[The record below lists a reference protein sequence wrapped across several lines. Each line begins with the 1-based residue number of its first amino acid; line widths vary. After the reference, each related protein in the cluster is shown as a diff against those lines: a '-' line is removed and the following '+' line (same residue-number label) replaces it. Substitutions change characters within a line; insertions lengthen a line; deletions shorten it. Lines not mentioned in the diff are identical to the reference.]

1 HQFDLEI
8 YLKHREI
15 SAIREEIGKAED
27 LLSDIRLAVRNDTAA
42 VSAPDTHHNTRRS
55 ALQTIVSNM
64 SFPLPSISNSL
75 GQDAIR
81 HARMNSRRSS
91 NGTTKW
97 LYGRRADGVYV
108 SLACPRCHRDDFA
121 NQQGFLNH
129 CRLAH
134 GLEFGP
140 YEEMIKQCG
149 TPVDESEVPLDHPIR
164 LRAITKPLSKPNP
177 NQY

>member
-1 HQFDLEI
+1 
-8 YLKHREI
+8 
-15 SAIREEIGKAED
+15 
-27 LLSDIRLAVRNDTAA
+27 
-42 VSAPDTHHNTRRS
+42 
-55 ALQTIVSNM
+55 
-64 SFPLPSISNSL
+64 LPSISHSL
-75 GQDAIR
+75 GQDTNR
-81 HARMNSRRSS
+81 HARINSRRLS

-97 LYGRRADGVYV
+97 LFGRRADGVYV
-108 SLACPRCHRDDFA
+108 RYAFKGLISRIDHYLIQFHSLACPRCHRDDFA

-164 LRAITKPLSKPNP
+164 LRALTKPLSINRYVLPLLSILSCSEMSNF
-177 NQY
+177 NAD

>member
-1 HQFDLEI
+1 M
-8 YLKHREI
+8 
-15 SAIREEIGKAED
+15 
-27 LLSDIRLAVRNDTAA
+27 AVWET
-42 VSAPDTHHNTRRS
+42 
-55 ALQTIVSNM
+55 
-64 SFPLPSISNSL
+64 
-75 GQDAIR
+75 
-81 HARMNSRRSS
+81 SRRSLCQVHYFLTLTRS
-91 NGTTKW
+91 LLFHLTQ
-97 LYGRRADGVYV
+97 LR

-164 LRAITKPLSKPNP
+164 LRAITKPLSFNRYILLSPCISMCGKNLTKI
-177 NQY
+177 QY